1 MGLGRGLNMLS
12 PTPNTPTSAKGT
24 PQPRSTRRASMGGA
38 TGAEIINSNS
48 TIKVVCRF
56 RPEKEGEALA
66 TAASGA
72 PLTPGQSGIL
82 LDDERGTV
90 EMLMDTYDRKAF
102 TFDTLFSM
110 KSSQLDVFSAV
121 EPIVDSVMSGF
132 NGTILAYGQTG
143 SGKTYSMEGPSIWD
157 TEAQGI
163 IPRAVDRI
171 FDSIAKADTNVQ
183 FQVQVQY
190 YEIYCEK
197 VRDLLNPTEDNLKL
211 RETKADGFVVQDV
224 TETYCTN
231 RDDVLRLLELGKT
244 YRQTAPTLMN
254 AESSRSHSILSI
266 LVDQKDQHTGRQ
278 KRGRL
283 FLVDLAGS
291 EKVSKTGASGLR
303 LEEAK
308 NINSSL
314 TALGMVITAL
324 TSDATTHVPYRNSK
338 LTRLLTE
345 ALGGN
350 SKTTLVVCCAPE
362 TAHLSE
368 TVSTLRF
375 GERAK
380 RIQNRAKVNEE
391 LSMDELKQL
400 LLAARREIVQLKAA
414 AAELGASGRL
424 SPPPPALAATTTT
437 TDEDEEVLRL
447 GMRAAEALASAAN
460 SEELDRLSR
469 ELEEARSEAAELRA
483 RCAALEDEAEA
494 ERAAAAAGLERE
506 RQSGAEM
513 QALRSTIDELE
524 GRLLK
529 ATLEA
534 KNLSPSAAAAGGGPG
549 SGSEG
554 SPRVAVNLDAALLL
568 EEGTSPGPGPGP
580 GTGPGPASNLPSA
593 SASASASQSE
603 VDDQPSASRNTR
615 RSSESS
621 NTYLQ
626 QYANNELSVELRDL
640 LEDEIKSLEANLA
653 SKDSE
658 ARTAQAS
665 AVNYADKYIR
675 LRDDYEAHVQRLMM
689 KLSREQQARIQA
701 EDSLEDALQRLWSDE
716 EERKNAGGFFSLFT
730 GSSSARRDER
740 RGLSAR
746 ERSLARSLDIAQS
759 RAFQLAAELEAN
771 KEAHSIVLDTKEGVM
786 RSLVKQNSQ
795 VTTERDV
802 LKKRVEELV
811 ALNDNLTSLL
821 RSSATRKATVVRA
834 TSISGGNSN
843 TISGGGG
850 GGKPVV
856 ALEERK

>member
-1 MGLGRGLNMLS
+1 
-12 PTPNTPTSAKGT
+12 
-24 PQPRSTRRASMGGA
+24 
-38 TGAEIINSNS
+38 
-48 TIKVVCRF
+48 
-56 RPEKEGEALA
+56 
-66 TAASGA
+66 
-72 PLTPGQSGIL
+72 
-82 LDDERGTV
+82 
-90 EMLMDTYDRKAF
+90 
-102 TFDTLFSM
+102 
-110 KSSQLDVFSAV
+110 
-121 EPIVDSVMSGF
+121 
-132 NGTILAYGQTG
+132 
-143 SGKTYSMEGPSIWD
+143 MEGPSIWD

-197 VRDLLNPTEDNLKL
+197 VRDLLNPAQDNLKL

-254 AESSRSHSILSI
+254 AESSRSHSILSV

-278 KRGRL
+278 KKGRL

-324 TSDATTHVPYRNSK
+324 TSDAVAHVPYRNSK

-362 TAHLSE
+362 VAHLSE

-380 RIQNRAKVNEE
+380 RIQNRAKINEE

-400 LLAARREIVQLKAA
+400 LLAARREIVQLKAT

-424 SPPPPALAATTTT
+424 SPPPPPLASATT

-447 GMRAAEALASAAN
+447 GMRAAEARASAAH
-460 SEELDRLSR
+460 SEEVDRLGR
-469 ELEEARSEAAELRA
+469 ELDEARSEAAELRL
-483 RCAALEDEAEA
+483 RCAALEEEVET
-494 ERAAAAAGLERE
+494 ERAVAAEGLERE

-524 GRLLK
+524 GRLLRV
-529 ATLEA
+529 TLEA
-534 KNLSPSAAAAGGGPG
+534 KHLSPSAVAGPG
-549 SGSEG
+549 AEG
-554 SPRVAVNLDAALLL
+554 SPRVAVNLDAALML
-568 EEGTSPGPGPGP
+568 EESAASAPNPHLN
-580 GTGPGPASNLPSA
+580 PASA
-593 SASASASQSE
+593 SASASAPASQSE
-603 VDDQPSASRNTR
+603 VDDHSGASSSTR

-626 QYANNELSVELRDL
+626 QYTNNELSVELRDL

-716 EERKNAGGFFSLFT
+716 EERKNASGFFSLFT

-759 RAFQLAAELEAN
+759 RAFQLAAELEAT

-821 RSSATRKATVVRA
+821 RSSATRKATVVRS
-834 TSISGGNSN
+834 SISGGSST

-850 GGKPVV
+850 GKQ
-856 ALEERK
+856 